1 MVSTAGV
8 PFKGAACVR
17 VIDLPAIHR
26 LCTAAARK
34 FNAPTAVMLLAL
46 SLSTSAYAC
55 SQDALL
61 RLERQLK
68 GSKLIVEQFVP
79 AGKAYLIP
87 CPAFKVTCSSTT
99 LIQPSMPCARWPAPV
114 ALYMTDAHQCEPFTC
129 AVFAHGYVDGICQW
143 CCSWT
148 GGQCC
153 APLVMAAHRSA
164 AARRRSTAAS
174 HAAPRSRRHCTGGD
188 RGWHPECTAMSP
200 ALVQQCSSAQCAQ
213 G

>member
-1 MVSTAGV
+1 MFTG
-8 PFKGAACVR
+8 
-17 VIDLPAIHR
+17 
-26 LCTAAARK
+26 
-34 FNAPTAVMLLAL
+34 
-46 SLSTSAYAC
+46 
-55 SQDALL
+55 
-61 RLERQLK
+61 
-68 GSKLIVEQFVP
+68 
-79 AGKAYLIP
+79 
-87 CPAFKVTCSSTT
+87 CPAQARTTAQGQQIDCGAVCACWESIPYPMSSLQGTMFEHYT
-99 LIQPSMPCARWPAPV
+99 GSIVHAAPV
-114 ALYMTDAHQCEPFTC
+114 AVYMTDAHQCEPFTC

-174 HAAPRSRRHCTGGD
+174 HAAPRSRRHCTAGE

-200 ALVQQCSSAQCAQ
+200 ALVQQCSSAQHAQ